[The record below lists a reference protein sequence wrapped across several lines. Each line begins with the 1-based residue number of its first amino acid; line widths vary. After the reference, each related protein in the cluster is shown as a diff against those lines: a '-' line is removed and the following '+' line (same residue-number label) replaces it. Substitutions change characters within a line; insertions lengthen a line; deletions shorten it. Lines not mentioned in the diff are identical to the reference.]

1 MNPITLHITLSDGS
15 KVTAV
20 ATAPDFVAFEAKF
33 DKSIQSMGQD
43 VRLTYMFF
51 LAWNSLKR
59 TGKTDQEFEAWLE
72 NVTDIQVDD
81 PKA

>member
-1 MNPITLHITLSDGS
+1 MNPITLHITLADGT

-20 ATAPDFVAFEAKF
+20 ATAPDFVAFESHF
-33 DKSIQSMGQD
+33 DKSIQSLGSD

-51 LAWNSLKR
+51 LAWSSLHR
-59 TGKTDQEFEAWLE
+59 TKKTDAGFDAWLE
-72 NVTDIQVDD
+72 TVSDIEVDD